1 MKMTHRS
8 SVLAGLYRLPLS
20 TYGSLLLA
28 LLVAGFILTGCVTTQ
43 TESDRRKIPFTFTDL
58 VPLTPQPDVASIQ
71 GGLRVWYFP
80 DFKYEHVGEMPKGD
94 PPYSWGFAGK
104 KPILI
109 IDRKFEPQE
118 KVFDSGQHRRVALQ
132 MDGMIQ
138 FPTSGQY
145 GIMALSN
152 DGLRVYI
159 GGKRVISDP
168 DWHGDQF
175 SRKNKLEFTE
185 SGWYPFKVKYFQRL
199 GTAALQLFWK
209 KPGDE
214 DFSII
219 PAEAYGHLPK

>member
-1 MKMTHRS
+1 MKMPHPFFVR
-8 SVLAGLYRLPLS
+8 AGLYRLPLS

-43 TESDRRKIPFTFTDL
+43 TESERKKIPFTFTDL
-58 VPLTPQPDVASIQ
+58 VPLTPQPDMASIQ

-80 DFKYEHVGEMPKGD
+80 DFNFEHVGEMPKGD

-109 IDRKFEPQE
+109 VDRKFEPQE
-118 KVFDSGQHRRVALQ
+118 KVFDSGQHRGIALQ
-132 MDGMIQ
+132 MDGMIKL
-138 FPTSGQY
+138 PTPGQY
-145 GIMALSN
+145 AIMALSN

-159 GGKRVISDP
+159 GGKRVINDP
-168 DWHGDQF
+168 AWHGDQF

-185 SGWYPFKVKYFQRL
+185 SGWYPFKLKYFQRL
-199 GTAALQLFWK
+199 GTAALKLFWK

>member
-1 MKMTHRS
+1 MTHRS

-20 TYGSLLLA
+20 NSGALFLA
-28 LLVAGFILTGCVTTQ
+28 LLVSGVILAGCVSTQ
-43 TESDRRKIPFTFTDL
+43 DKSPREKVPFTFTDL
-58 VPLTPQPDVASIQ
+58 VPVIPQPDSVSIQ
-71 GGLRVWYFP
+71 GGLSVWYLPEFN
-80 DFKYEHVGEMPKGD
+80 YEHVSEMPKGD

-118 KVFDSGQHRRVALQ
+118 KVWDSGHHRGIALQ
-132 MDGMIQ
+132 MDGMIK

-145 GIMALSN
+145 TIMALSN

-159 GGKRVISDP
+159 GGKRVINDP

-175 SRKNKLEFTE
+175 SRKNKLEISE
-185 SGWYPFKVKYFQRL
+185 SGWYPFKLKYFQRR
-199 GTAALQLFWK
+199 GTAALKLFWK

-219 PAEAYGHLPK
+219 PAEVYGHIPK

>member
-1 MKMTHRS
+1 MKIPHPFFVR
-8 SVLAGLYRLPLS
+8 AGLYRLPLS
-20 TYGSLLLA
+20 TYGSMLLA

-43 TESDRRKIPFTFTDL
+43 TESERRKIPFTFTDL

-71 GGLRVWYFP
+71 GGLSVWYFP
-80 DFKYEHVGEMPKGD
+80 DFNFEHVGEMPKSD
-94 PPYSWGFAGK
+94 PPYGWGFAGK

-109 IDRKFEPQE
+109 IDRIFEPQE
-118 KVFDSGQHRRVALQ
+118 KVFDSGQHRGVALQ
-132 MDGMIQ
+132 MDGMLK
-138 FPTSGQY
+138 FPTPGEY

-159 GGKRVISDP
+159 GGKRVINDP
-168 DWHGDQF
+168 DWHGDRF
-175 SRKNKLEFTE
+175 SRKNKLKFTE
-185 SGWYPFKVKYFQRL
+185 SGWYPFKLKYFQRR
-199 GTAALQLFWK
+199 GTAALKLFWK